1 MANDVLG
8 AKPTKEQIEEGLAL
22 LRKKLERDAKV
33 ASGELKP
40 SWKKVSEMTP
50 DEKAKY
56 QAANKRYSVA
66 QKIALRRAKA
76 NGLWPTDAEVDAEIA
91 KG

>member
-40 SWKKVSEMTP
+40 SYKKVSEMTP
-50 DEKAKY
+50 EEKAKHKAMHDRY
-56 QAANKRYSVA
+56 NAAKR
-66 QKIALRRAKA
+66 IALNRAKA
-76 NGLWPTDAEVDAEIA
+76 AKLWPTDAEIDAEIA